1 MSSYVIYKTQC
12 PECAKLG
19 MDTSRDNLAV
29 YNDNHHYCFR
39 CGYYWND
46 IRSSIQ
52 NIGKQSVVSIRE
64 TISLP
69 NDVSIDY
76 PQIAL
81 DWIVSYELT
90 IDDLHNHNVLWSN
103 EGIYTKTYGQ
113 VKDLLIFPVWQSD
126 QLVLLTGRYFGTDIK
141 PKWLMKGDN
150 KNVIHLINP
159 HANSIVIVEDIISG
173 IKISKLGKD
182 YGALV
187 LFNSHN
193 PIHKLK
199 QLGRKYKYYLW
210 LDNDKARDSIFFT
223 REAVGHGLYIKSI
236 FSDRDP
242 KDESLNYIR
251 KKLT

>member
-1 MSSYVIYKTQC
+1 MHSYVIYKTQC
-12 PECAKLG
+12 PECAQLG
-19 MDTSRDNLAV
+19 MDTSKDNLAV

-39 CGYYWND
+39 CGHYWND

-52 NIGKQSVVSIRE
+52 NIGKQSTVSIRE
-64 TISLP
+64 TINLP
-69 NDVSIDY
+69 SDVSIDY
-76 PQIAL
+76 PKIAL

-103 EGIYTKTYGQ
+103 KTQ
-113 VKDLLIFPVWQSD
+113 RLIFPVWQSE
-126 QLVLLTGRYFGTDIK
+126 QLVLFTGRYFGTDIK

-150 KNVIHLINP
+150 KNVIHLINSY
-159 HANSIVIVEDIISG
+159 ANNIVIVEDIISG

-182 YGALV
+182 YGVLV

-199 QLGRKYKYYLW
+199 QLGNKYKYYLW
-210 LDNDKARDSIFFT
+210 LDNDKSRDSIFFT
-223 REAVGHGLYIKSI
+223 REVVSHGLDIKSI

-242 KDESLNYIR
+242 KDESLDYIKR
-251 KKLT
+251 KLHETTY